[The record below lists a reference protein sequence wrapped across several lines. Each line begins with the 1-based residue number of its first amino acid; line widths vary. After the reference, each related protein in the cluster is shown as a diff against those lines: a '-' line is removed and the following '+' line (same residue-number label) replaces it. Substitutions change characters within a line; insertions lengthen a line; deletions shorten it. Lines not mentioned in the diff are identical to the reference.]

1 MPYFSCYMA
10 PIKVVDIAEYK
21 KTFEE
26 TSAIFRSLG
35 AIELLEFYS
44 DGAETKHK
52 STFPQTFECAPD
64 EVVVFGWSVWPS
76 KDVLDSCN
84 EELQR
89 NPRNIQSTANFD
101 VTRLIAGN
109 FVERTQ

>member
-1 MPYFSCYMA
+1 MA
-10 PIKVVDIAEYK
+10 PIKVADIAEYK

-52 STFPQTFECAPD
+52 STFSQALECAPD

-76 KDVLDSCN
+76 KDALDSCN

-101 VTRLIAGN
+101 ATRLIAGN